1 MIGIPNPNDK
11 DLENEEPTKSDP
23 NNPGPLVYAIAF
35 N

>member
-1 MIGIPNPNDK
+1 MFNPNDNDFEK
-11 DLENEEPTKSDP
+11 EDPTKREP